1 MEDRGK
7 MKKPVLLILSAA
19 IASTVIAQPGNKSD
33 QEFKSIANSV
43 KGKIFAQYNKAL
55 KSNRGLRGKIVF
67 DISIDESGA
76 MNSCSVY
83 RSQLNHSGLE
93 KNICSILSSKSY
105 KSLPTLPYKTQHEL
119 TFDYF

>member
-19 IASTVIAQPGNKSD
+19 IASTVIAQPGNNSD

-76 MNSCSVY
+76 MSSCSVNS
-83 RSQLNHSGLE
+83 SQLNHSGLE

-105 KSLPTLPYKTQHEL
+105 ESLPTLPYKTQHEL
-119 TFDYF
+119 TFVYF